1 MLAWLSSIND
11 NTKENRYNNNM
22 NMTEYKAIIAI
33 TSLIV
38 AGIVFFIWA
47 GYNSYATKIH
57 LENGY
62 EKVLVPRTTTTS
74 WVTPSLTRWVK
85 PNNKG
90 K

>member
-62 EKVLVPRTTTTS
+62 EKVLVPRTTTTM
-74 WVTPSLTRWVK
+74 WVK